1 LARLS
6 AEAGLAR
13 VVVTQGAQTLADVG
27 STNAIAPGAPI
38 VRGSPGHPSRM
49 VTVWEISASQYAH
62 ELAGTGFG
70 VVVSQGTTTLGST
83 LRAADGR
90 TWPRRGAMKLD
101 KVSYRF
107 VTQSFTGFGQPQVKV
122 TVLSDLAA
130 TNGAVGGS
138 RIVAGL
144 FIAGFLLLSFC
155 FSVLT
160 SRALQGQLGRFLEAA
175 RRLGSGDF
183 SSPFRSR
190 GTTSSRP
197 SARSST
203 ACPNSWHTGSRN
215 WTRSGR
221 GSASRSVGSARR
233 LPPTWTARRCSNSL

>member
-1 LARLS
+1 
-6 AEAGLAR
+6 
-13 VVVTQGAQTLADVG
+13 G

-38 VRGSPGHPSRM
+38 VRGSPGPPSRM
-49 VTVWEISASQYAH
+49 VTEWEISASQYAH

-130 TNGAVGGS
+130 TNGAVGGQPD
-138 RIVAGL
+138 RGGAVHRWFPAALLLFLGAGL
-144 FIAGFLLLSFC
+144 PGAAGAARP
-155 FSVLT
+155 VPGGGAT
-160 SRALQGQLGRFLEAA
+160 PGQWRFLITGSDRGA
-175 RRLGSGDF
+175 RRV
-183 SSPFRSR
+183 R
-190 GTTSSRP
+190 G
-197 SARSST
+197 
-203 ACPNSWHTGSRN
+203 
-215 WTRSGR
+215 
-221 GSASRSVGSARR
+221 
-233 LPPTWTARRCSNSL
+233 